1 MLARTMKE
9 ETVSAETSSRL
20 ELIAES
26 KKRARPRAPK
36 FLKLADWIADRLM
49 LESSK
54 RHSWAAIPLS
64 LLDHP
69 EFEELADET
78 KWHLVGLMMLVK
90 RIGFNHL
97 PNNGE
102 HLQRKIGAKSS
113 IDLAVLMKK
122 GFILPVKNEVKSKR
136 IKSEKCAI
144 EGDVDRFLQQQD
156 RTKQKQD
163 THTTTDEQSAADA
176 DAGAAVGAG
185 SHYPYK
191 TCLAFAQHQKDT
203 GQLIGGRPIEN
214 VGGLARTYQREGSAD
229 IQIGFFLNP
238 ETAPKL
244 KQADPNCTHCFGS
257 GMMNPDGRGARK
269 CDCRK

>member
-1 MLARTMKE
+1 MKE
-9 ETVSAETSSRL
+9 ETMSAETSSRL

-36 FLKLADWIADRLM
+36 FLKLAEWIADRLM

-97 PNNGE
+97 PNNRE

-113 IDLAVLMKK
+113 IDLTVLMKK
-122 GFILPVKNEVKSKR
+122 GFVLPVKNEAKSKR
-136 IKSEKCAI
+136 TKSEKCAI
-144 EGDVDRFLQQQD
+144 EGAPYRSLQQQE
-156 RTKQKQD
+156 RTKQD
-163 THTTTDEQSAADA
+163 THTTDIGDVEKQSAARVDA
-176 DAGAAVGAG
+176 SAAVVGAG
-185 SHYPYK
+185 SVYSYK
-191 TCLAFAQHQKDT
+191 DCLAYAQHLKDA
-203 GQLIGGRPIEN
+203 GQLIGGKPIQN
-214 VGGLARTYQREGSAD
+214 VGGLARTFFREGSAD
-229 IQIGFFLNP
+229 LQIGFFFNP
-238 ETAPKL
+238 ETAPPPP